1 MTTETKSDRH
11 MKVFVLVGLLIQLQV
26 VDVVRLWSAASQ
38 KRRDL
43 GMARATERVAE
54 VGIDG

>member
-1 MTTETKSDRH
+1 
-11 MKVFVLVGLLIQLQV
+11 MKVIALVGLSIHMQV
-26 VDVVRLWSAASQ
+26 VDIVRLWSAASQ